1 MEFSHAKKS
10 VFSLLYHMFFVIL
23 TEKPTILKLKSKQNI
38 SFQYFEMVFKDNSWL
53 CFYKQLMCNT
63 LQATCIF
70 R

>member
-38 SFQYFEMVFKDNSWL
+38 SLQLFEMEYKN
-53 CFYKQLMCNT
+53 KQLIIKH
-63 LQATCIF
+63 LKH
-70 R
+70 